1 MTRATAIPATS
12 TAGRSRCDLLWAT
25 CPNWNPGSGRGF
37 QGTGGVGGCQTF
49 GEPQWATRLCR
60 DRAIGLLWASMDT
73 YLVAHQ
79 QSHSSRRHMSLK
91 TLLEIDSIVDSQS
104 DSQTTPHDER
114 PSEILSTQPR
124 RPSNRGYESFP
135 HGLASRPVGRMR
147 IREGIRLGTRDERW
161 EFWAVAEAMAE
172 LA

>member
-91 TLLEIDSIVDSQS
+91 TLLE
-104 DSQTTPHDER
+104 R